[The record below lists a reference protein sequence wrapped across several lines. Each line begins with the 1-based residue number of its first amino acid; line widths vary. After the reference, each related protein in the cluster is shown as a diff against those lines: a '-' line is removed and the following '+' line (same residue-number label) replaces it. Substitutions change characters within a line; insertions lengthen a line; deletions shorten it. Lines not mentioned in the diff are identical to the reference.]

1 MNISLYIAR
10 RLGLRSAETHGA
22 SPGVAVGYVGVT
34 LAVAIMLLSIFVV
47 SGFKSEINAKLLGI
61 NANITIY
68 APAGDDTPAIT
79 SGMQLSDTLRTLIT
93 RCAPEAEPS
102 LIIRQPAIFKT
113 PSDFQGIVL
122 KGIEPRAAEWQFFAD
137 NMTAGAV
144 PADTAGANV
153 VVISENTARK
163 LGVGVGDKIDTH
175 FLAGD
180 NLRTRRLMVTGI
192 FATHFHDF
200 DDTFALTSIEMLQQL
215 NRVDS
220 LTGTAVEIRNLPLD
234 QSQAVA
240 RLLMDEMIHH
250 SALHPDRPM
259 IYDVATIAD
268 TGAQYLN
275 WLDLL
280 DTNVA
285 VIIVLMAFVAGFTL
299 ISSLFIIILERVGM
313 IGLLKALGATN
324 GQVRRIFI
332 YMAMRLV
339 ITGVAIGTLLAIAI
353 ALIQS
358 RYHLMPLSPESYYL
372 SFVPMQINW
381 LHVALVDVTAL
392 VVAALVLI
400 LPSQLVASMSPAST
414 LRYE

>member
-1 MNISLYIAR
+1 M
-10 RLGLRSAETHGA
+10 
-22 SPGVAVGYVGVT
+22 
-34 LAVAIMLLSIFVV
+34 
-47 SGFKSEINAKLLGI
+47 
-61 NANITIY
+61 
-68 APAGDDTPAIT
+68 
-79 SGMQLSDTLRTLIT
+79 
-93 RCAPEAEPS
+93 
-102 LIIRQPAIFKT
+102 
-113 PSDFQGIVL
+113 L

-137 NMTAGAV
+137 NMIAGAV

-180 NLRTRRLMVTGI
+180 NLRTRRLMVTGL

-220 LTGTAVEIRNLPLD
+220 LTGTAVEIRNLPLN

-240 RLLMDEMIHH
+240 RHLMDEMIHH
-250 SALHPDRPM
+250 SALHPDHPM

-268 TGAQYLN
+268 TGGQYLN